1 MIGAIFRLFI
11 FVLVLAALG
20 ILFFYAFVAAL
31 VITPIL
37 LLLFFLFGR
46 KANVQWWV
54 VSPGEG
60 PRQPRQYSGQG
71 PIIEHDPDAL
81 PPKNDGN
88 P

>member
-31 VITPIL
+31 VLTPIL

-46 KANVQWWV
+46 KANLQWTV
-54 VSPGEG
+54 VRPGT
-60 PRQPRQYSGQG
+60 QPGRQYPGQG
-71 PIIEHDPDAL
+71 PIIDHDPDTL
-81 PPKNDGN
+81 PPKSDANS
-88 P
+88 